1 MNFFAERTGVYK
13 SMNKKVD
20 KKIDKKGLAVRTGI
34 VFVVILL
41 LSSICFRFMYQN
53 QEKEGKLNATYTAEA
68 TVRKVETQI
77 SRYLENSD
85 LFKNIISSG
94 CSISNGQFADLAGFM
109 KKNKNVIEAY
119 ELAPNGIIS
128 QVYPYQENKEA
139 IGLNMLELSE
149 RKTEA
154 LLAKKSRKYT
164 MAGPYELKQGG
175 TGALIFDSIYV
186 GEGNR
191 QNFWGF
197 SILVLNWENFLKELQ
212 ITKLENAGYHFDV
225 WKKNAEGHRIDI
237 MSCGHGSL
245 KNTAKISCSV
255 PNDTWYFEIVPEDGW
270 ISVQWR
276 IMGSLLSILIAI
288 FLAIGYWQT
297 GMRKYRESAYA
308 EKLEESAKK
317 AQKAN
322 EAKTR
327 FLFNMSHD
335 IRTPMNAIVGYSN
348 LLEDSLDNR
357 EVAMK
362 YIKKIKSSNSMLLS
376 LINYILEMAR
386 IESGKVTLKK
396 ENENLQR
403 FMDVLKAVCEPQI
416 QEKKLDFAWK
426 IDVEHADIICD
437 ITKVREIVLNIVT
450 NAMKYTPKGGKITFF
465 IKELSSDKEG
475 YASYIFVVEDN
486 GIGMHKEYLPHI
498 FEEFSRERT
507 STESKVAGVGLGLPI
522 VKSLVDMMDG
532 RIEVESELNKGTKFS
547 IFLTFPIARNSGE
560 TTDIAEQ
567 GLEKSSGGSQN
578 TVTDLSGKRVLLVE
592 DNELNAEIA
601 MELLTRQGLYVD
613 LAEDGQRCI
622 EILNKM
628 PEQYYDVILM
638 DIQMP
643 VMDGYETTMAIRRS
657 NNKNAEIPIIA
668 MTANAFEEDREHAL
682 EAGMNGHI
690 AKPIDI
696 DKVLTILGDS
706 LLHKS

>member
-1 MNFFAERTGVYK
+1 MSVRSKISSLRERVFIQ
-13 SMNKKVD
+13 MNKKV
-20 KKIDKKGLAVRTGI
+20 DKKGLAVRTGV
-34 VFVVILL
+34 VFVIVLL

-94 CSISNGQFADLAGFM
+94 CSISDEQFADLAGFM

-164 MAGPYELKQGG
+164 IAGPYELKQGG
-175 TGALIFDSIYV
+175 TGALIFDPIYV

-191 QNFWGF
+191 QQFWGF
-197 SILVLNWENFLKELQ
+197 SILVLNWENFLEELQ
-212 ITKLENAGYHFDV
+212 IKKLEKAGYHFDV

-245 KNTAKISCSV
+245 KNTAKVSCSV

-297 GMRKYRESAYA
+297 GMRKYREAAYA

-317 AQKAN
+317 AQAAN

-348 LLEDSLDNR
+348 LLEDSLDDR
-357 EVAMK
+357 KVAIK
-362 YIKKIKSSNSMLLS
+362 YIEKIKASNSMLLS

-386 IESGKVTLKK
+386 IESGKVILKE
-396 ENENLQR
+396 ENENLPG
-403 FMDVLKAVCEPQI
+403 FIDVLKAVSEPQI
-416 QEKKLDFAWK
+416 QQKGLDFTWK

-450 NAMKYTPKGGKITFF
+450 NAIKYTPQGGKITFF
-465 IKELSSDKEG
+465 IQELASDKEG
-475 YASYIFVVEDN
+475 YANYVFIVEDN
-486 GIGMHKEYLPHI
+486 GIGMHEEYLPHI

-507 STESKVAGVGLGLPI
+507 STESKIAGVGLGLPI

-532 RIEVESELNKGTKFS
+532 RIEVESQLDEGTKFS
-547 IFLTFPIARNSGE
+547 IFLTFPIAQDTGKAAGM
-560 TTDIAEQ
+560 TEQ
-567 GLEKSSGGSQN
+567 ELNKNNEKNKN
-578 TVTDLSGKRVLLVE
+578 TVMDLSGKRVLIVE

-601 MELLTRQGLYVD
+601 KELLTKQGLDVD
-613 LAEDGQRCI
+613 LAEDGERCI

-638 DIQMP
+638 DVQMP
-643 VMDGYETTMAIRRS
+643 VMDGYETTMAIRKG
-657 NNKNAEIPIIA
+657 NNGNATIPIIA

-682 EAGMNGHI
+682 AAGMNGHI

-696 DKVLTILGDS
+696 DKVLTTLSDV
-706 LLHKS
+706 L

>member
-1 MNFFAERTGVYK
+1 
-13 SMNKKVD
+13 
-20 KKIDKKGLAVRTGI
+20 
-34 VFVVILL
+34 
-41 LSSICFRFMYQN
+41 
-53 QEKEGKLNATYTAEA
+53 
-68 TVRKVETQI
+68 
-77 SRYLENSD
+77 
-85 LFKNIISSG
+85 
-94 CSISNGQFADLAGFM
+94 
-109 KKNKNVIEAY
+109 
-119 ELAPNGIIS
+119 
-128 QVYPYQENKEA
+128 
-139 IGLNMLELSE
+139 
-149 RKTEA
+149 
-154 LLAKKSRKYT
+154 
-164 MAGPYELKQGG
+164 
-175 TGALIFDSIYV
+175 
-186 GEGNR
+186 
-191 QNFWGF
+191 
-197 SILVLNWENFLKELQ
+197 
-212 ITKLENAGYHFDV
+212 
-225 WKKNAEGHRIDI
+225 
-237 MSCGHGSL
+237 
-245 KNTAKISCSV
+245 
-255 PNDTWYFEIVPEDGW
+255 
-270 ISVQWR
+270 
-276 IMGSLLSILIAI
+276 
-288 FLAIGYWQT
+288 
-297 GMRKYRESAYA
+297 
-308 EKLEESAKK
+308 
-317 AQKAN
+317 
-322 EAKTR
+322 
-327 FLFNMSHD
+327 
-335 IRTPMNAIVGYSN
+335 
-348 LLEDSLDNR
+348 
-357 EVAMK
+357 
-362 YIKKIKSSNSMLLS
+362 
-376 LINYILEMAR
+376 MAR

-450 NAMKYTPKGGKITFF
+450 NAMKYTPRGGKITFF

-547 IFLTFPIARNSGE
+547 IFLTFPIARDSGE

-567 GLEKSSGGSQN
+567 GLEKNSGESQN
-578 TVTDLSGKRVLLVE
+578 TVTDLSGKKVLLVE

-622 EILNKM
+622 EILDKM

-696 DKVLTILGDS
+696 DKVFTILGDS
-706 LLHKS
+706 LLYKS

>member
-1 MNFFAERTGVYK
+1 M
-13 SMNKKVD
+13 
-20 KKIDKKGLAVRTGI
+20 
-34 VFVVILL
+34 
-41 LSSICFRFMYQN
+41 
-53 QEKEGKLNATYTAEA
+53 
-68 TVRKVETQI
+68 
-77 SRYLENSD
+77 
-85 LFKNIISSG
+85 
-94 CSISNGQFADLAGFM
+94 
-109 KKNKNVIEAY
+109 
-119 ELAPNGIIS
+119 
-128 QVYPYQENKEA
+128 
-139 IGLNMLELSE
+139 
-149 RKTEA
+149 
-154 LLAKKSRKYT
+154 
-164 MAGPYELKQGG
+164 
-175 TGALIFDSIYV
+175 
-186 GEGNR
+186 
-191 QNFWGF
+191 
-197 SILVLNWENFLKELQ
+197 VLNWENFLKELQ
-212 ITKLENAGYHFDV
+212 ITKLEKAGYHFDV

-245 KNTAKISCSV
+245 KNTAKVSCSV

-317 AQKAN
+317 AQEAN

-348 LLEDSLDNR
+348 LLEESLDNR
-357 EVAMK
+357 EVATR

-547 IFLTFPIARNSGE
+547 IFLTFPIARDSGE

-567 GLEKSSGGSQN
+567 ELEKNSGESQN

-622 EILNKM
+622 EILDKM

>member
-94 CSISNGQFADLAGFM
+94 CSISDDQFADLAGFM

-128 QVYPYQENKEA
+128 QVYPYQDNKEA

-164 MAGPYELKQGG
+164 IAGPYELKQGG
-175 TGALIFDSIYV
+175 TGALIFDPIYV

-212 ITKLENAGYHFDV
+212 ITKLEKAGYHFDV

-245 KNTAKISCSV
+245 KNTAKVSCSV

-276 IMGSLLSILIAI
+276 IMGS
-288 FLAIGYWQT
+288 
-297 GMRKYRESAYA
+297 
-308 EKLEESAKK
+308 
-317 AQKAN
+317 
-322 EAKTR
+322 
-327 FLFNMSHD
+327 
-335 IRTPMNAIVGYSN
+335 
-348 LLEDSLDNR
+348 
-357 EVAMK
+357 
-362 YIKKIKSSNSMLLS
+362 
-376 LINYILEMAR
+376 
-386 IESGKVTLKK
+386 
-396 ENENLQR
+396 
-403 FMDVLKAVCEPQI
+403 
-416 QEKKLDFAWK
+416 
-426 IDVEHADIICD
+426 
-437 ITKVREIVLNIVT
+437 
-450 NAMKYTPKGGKITFF
+450 
-465 IKELSSDKEG
+465 
-475 YASYIFVVEDN
+475 
-486 GIGMHKEYLPHI
+486 
-498 FEEFSRERT
+498 SR
-507 STESKVAGVGLGLPI
+507 
-522 VKSLVDMMDG
+522 
-532 RIEVESELNKGTKFS
+532 
-547 IFLTFPIARNSGE
+547 
-560 TTDIAEQ
+560 
-567 GLEKSSGGSQN
+567 
-578 TVTDLSGKRVLLVE
+578 
-592 DNELNAEIA
+592 
-601 MELLTRQGLYVD
+601 
-613 LAEDGQRCI
+613 
-622 EILNKM
+622 
-628 PEQYYDVILM
+628 
-638 DIQMP
+638 
-643 VMDGYETTMAIRRS
+643 
-657 NNKNAEIPIIA
+657 
-668 MTANAFEEDREHAL
+668 
-682 EAGMNGHI
+682 
-690 AKPIDI
+690 
-696 DKVLTILGDS
+696 
-706 LLHKS
+706 